1 MSKRE
6 ELAKLT
12 SDFYTKGPTLL
23 KEALIELM
31 EEKGWEGIFVT
42 GWAPYFN
49 DGDACGFGIHSCG
62 PIKQSAEQ
70 VENNENENENE
81 DSYYDEYWNKEISNL
96 LDDTLIKSLFNEKE
110 GRLTLD
116 KTGKVK
122 IEYLSK
128 LLCVRL

>member
-1 MSKRE
+1 MSKSE

-31 EEKGWEGIFVT
+31 EEKGWDGIFVT

-49 DGDACGFGIHSCG
+49 DGDACEFGIHSCG
-62 PIKQSAEQ
+62 PIKQNAEP
-70 VENNENENENE
+70 VENDEDA

-96 LDDTLIKSLFNEKE
+96 LDDTLIKSLFNGEE

-116 KTGKVK
+116 KTGKVD
-122 IEYLSK
+122 IEY
-128 LLCVRL
+128 VDHD

>member
-1 MSKRE
+1 MSKSE

-49 DGDACGFGIHSCG
+49 DGDACEFGIHSCG
-62 PIKQSAEQ
+62 PLE
-70 VENNENENENE
+70 E
-81 DSYYDEYWNKEISNL
+81 DADNRGYDWNDEIGNL
-96 LDDTLIKSLFNEKE
+96 LDDTLIKSLFNGEE

-116 KTGKVK
+116 KTGKVE
-122 IEYLSK
+122 IEY
-128 LLCVRL
+128 VDHD